1 MIHLDTSFLIRAG
14 ARGTAESTQLKAWL
28 TRRMPVRISALTWAE
43 FLCGPVSVSAM
54 ELAAELLGEPRAFS
68 GLDATL
74 AARLYNESGRRRG
87 SLADCMIAA
96 TAVNASASLATSNA
110 ADFDRLVP
118 FGLKVERF

>member
-14 ARGTAESTQLKAWL
+14 ARGTPESAQLRTWL
-28 TRRMPVRISALTWAE
+28 VRRIPVRISAVAWAE
-43 FLCGPVSVSAM
+43 FLCGLVSVSAM

-74 AARLYNESGRRRG
+74 AARLYNASGRRRG

-96 TAVNASASLATSNA
+96 TAINASASLATSNS

-118 FGLKVERF
+118 LGLNVERV